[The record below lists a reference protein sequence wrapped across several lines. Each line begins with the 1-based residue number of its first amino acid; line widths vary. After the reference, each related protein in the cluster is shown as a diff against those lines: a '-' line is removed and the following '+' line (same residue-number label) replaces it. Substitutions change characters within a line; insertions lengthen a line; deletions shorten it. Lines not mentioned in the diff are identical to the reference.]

1 MKTLIYFHFQ
11 FNFDI
16 MCGSFVTKMGC
27 EHFLGMVSNRTN
39 PYATKT
45 QSARLSSQSN
55 GCRSELQ
62 GFHERQSQ
70 AWLFLSKNIYSLH
83 RELEM
88 RILLWTSSPGCLR
101 PKVSVQFS
109 PVRLPSFLSV
119 TFS

>member
-16 MCGSFVTKMGC
+16 MCGSFVKDGGC
-27 EHFLGMVSNRTN
+27 EHFLGIFPIGQ

-70 AWLFLSKNIYSLH
+70 AWLFHLPKEHLQFAQ
-83 RELEM
+83 ELEM
-88 RILLWTSSPGCLR
+88 RIYGTSLTRLPAS
-101 PKVSVQFS
+101 KVSSAV
-109 PVRLPSFLSV
+109 
-119 TFS
+119 